1 VTGYSDEHAALGV
14 DATLPAIET
23 WANQYEGREYSV
35 EIRCPEFTSV
45 CPKTGLPDF
54 ATLVVT
60 YVPGKLCLELK
71 SFKLYLLEYRDLG
84 IFQENVVNKVL
95 DDVVAAAR
103 PIRARVEGRF
113 AARGGITTVVEAAY
127 PT

>member
-1 VTGYSDEHAALGV
+1 MTGYSDEHAALGV

-71 SFKLYLLEYRDLG
+71 SFKLYLLEYRNLG

-103 PIRARVEGRF
+103 PIRARVEGLF